1 MEIGSLFARE
11 RSVDPGSS
19 DENQRKFVLYL
30 KRNDDAGVGNGVVIS
45 PATIVKKLDALG
57 DQAASGFGR
66 VSRDIGSIS
75 DHCSA
80 LDAKVESLEKLL
92 LERTSSRSV
101 TRSNSL
107 AVTNKPL
114 S

>member
-30 KRNDDAGVGNGVVIS
+30 KRNDDAGNGVVIS